1 VSCLDEVNLVL
12 VLVLVL
18 VQVVV
23 VQVVVVVADLLM
35 DRRDN
40 LVPF

>member
-1 VSCLDEVNLVL
+1 MSCLDEVN
-12 VLVLVL
+12 LVLVL